1 MCRSVNMRGF
11 AMATAVAN
19 LLDHLRN
26 DAGLQGKD
34 IANVMAV
41 SPATVSRWMSGKASP
56 DLKTQLIMSDLRFVA
71 DRLAEFYQPDETRLW
86 LHAPHAMLNGERAVD
101 LIHRG
106 ETERVLAVIEAIG
119 QGAYV

>member
-1 MCRSVNMRGF
+1 MLSTDGAAQMCRSVNLRGF

-71 DRLAEFYQPDETRLW
+71 DRLAEFYQPDETRL
-86 LHAPHAMLNGERAVD
+86 
-101 LIHRG
+101 
-106 ETERVLAVIEAIG
+106 
-119 QGAYV
+119 